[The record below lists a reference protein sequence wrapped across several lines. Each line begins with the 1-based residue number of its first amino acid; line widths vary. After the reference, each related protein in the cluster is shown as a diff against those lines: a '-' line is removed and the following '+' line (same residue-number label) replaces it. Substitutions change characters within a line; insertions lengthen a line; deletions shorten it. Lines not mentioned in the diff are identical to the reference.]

1 MANLQN
7 MIAYVRGTLA
17 EKEPT
22 RVVIEA
28 AGVGYELLI
37 PLSTYERLPR
47 EGEEVKL
54 LAYHAVR
61 EDDEILFGFSSSQE
75 RELFAK
81 LTGVSGVGPKIALAI
96 LSGGSVGEIS
106 LAIAGGNAK
115 RIASVKG
122 VGKKTAEK
130 ICIELKD
137 KVNAIE
143 ALAGADRKGISGA
156 APMLRDAILALS
168 ALGFSEETANKMVS
182 GVVAKEP
189 EVKDVETIIRMAL
202 SNR

>member
-1 MANLQN
+1 
-7 MIAYVRGTLA
+7 
-17 EKEPT
+17 
-22 RVVIEA
+22 
-28 AGVGYELLI
+28 LI
-37 PLSTYERLPR
+37 PLSTSERRPR
-47 EGEEVKL
+47 EGVGVKL
-54 LAYHAVR
+54 LAYHSVR
-61 EDDEILFGFSSSQE
+61 EDDEILFGFSSPQE
-75 RELFAK
+75 RELFTK

-96 LSGGSVGEIS
+96 LSGGSVGELS

-137 KVNAIE
+137 KVNAVE
-143 ALAGADRKGISGA
+143 ALAGTDRKGSTGA

-182 GVVAKEP
+182 AAVAKEP
-189 EVKDVETIIRMAL
+189 DVRDVETIIRMAL

>member
-1 MANLQN
+1 

-47 EGEEVKL
+47 EGQEVKL
-54 LAYHAVR
+54 LAYHCVR
-61 EDDEILFGFSSSQE
+61 EDDEILFGFASTEE

-96 LSGGSVGEIS
+96 LSGGSVGELS
-106 LAIAGGNAK
+106 LAIASGNAK
-115 RIASVKG
+115 RISSVKG

-143 ALAGADRKGISGA
+143 ALAATDRKGASGS

-182 GVVAKEP
+182 GAVAKNP
-189 EVKDVETIIRMAL
+189 EVKDVETIIRIAL
-202 SNR
+202 SDR

>member
-1 MANLQN
+1 
-7 MIAYVRGTLA
+7 MIVYVRGILT
-17 EKEPT
+17 EKDPT

-47 EGEEVKL
+47 EGAEVKL
-54 LAYHAVR
+54 LAYHSVR
-61 EDDEILFGFSSSQE
+61 EDDEILFGFSSPQE
-75 RELFAK
+75 RELFSK

-96 LSGGSVGEIS
+96 LSGGSVGELS

-137 KVNAIE
+137 KVNAVE
-143 ALAGADRKGISGA
+143 ALAGTDRKSSAGA

-182 GVVAKEP
+182 AAVAKEP
-189 EVKDVETIIRMAL
+189 DVRDVETIIRMAL